1 MLKGSFKSL
10 WNKAVFFVGIVWLAL
25 VYLVWN
31 SGQLETAGDRSVFIA
46 VVIGGF
52 VLVYVSG
59 FLIESRH
66 RKKQAGE

>member
-10 WNKAVFFVGIVWLAL
+10 WNRAVFFVGILWFVL

-31 SGQLETAGDRSVFIA
+31 SGQLETAADRSVFAA
-46 VVIGGF
+46 VVIAGF
-52 VLVYVSG
+52 LLVYVSG

-66 RKKQAGE
+66 RKKQAGQ